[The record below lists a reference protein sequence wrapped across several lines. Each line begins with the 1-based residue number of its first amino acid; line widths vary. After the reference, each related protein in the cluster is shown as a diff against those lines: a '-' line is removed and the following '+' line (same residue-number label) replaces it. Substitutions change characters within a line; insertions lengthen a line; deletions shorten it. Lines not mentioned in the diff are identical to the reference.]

1 MNNLRFARDPET
13 TDCVRQADFAA
24 PILREKRFG
33 DLLLIEKAI
42 ASQYVEEE
50 RSNDP
55 S

>member
-1 MNNLRFARDPET
+1 VIRKQLIALDKLIS
-13 TDCVRQADFAA
+13 QHL
-24 PILREKRFG
+24 ILREKRFG